1 MRHIK
6 LFEGF
11 SDPLY
16 DEISFD
22 EFSIEMDKNYN
33 DSSNHKNFLS

>member
-11 SDPLY
+11 SDSLY
-16 DEISFD
+16 DEISYD
-22 EFSIEMDKNYN
+22 EFSIEMDKNPN
-33 DSSNHKNFLS
+33 DDS